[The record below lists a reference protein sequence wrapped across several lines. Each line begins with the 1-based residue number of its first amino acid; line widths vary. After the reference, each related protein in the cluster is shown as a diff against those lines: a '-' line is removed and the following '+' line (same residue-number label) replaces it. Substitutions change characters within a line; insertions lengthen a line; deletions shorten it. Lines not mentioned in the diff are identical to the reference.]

1 MTTVGAGL
9 VLNIREKG
17 SLFKDF
23 GKKESTTT
31 FNKANGSGTSS
42 VFIKRVTGKSSTRVF
57 SKALAVRSSLKKTR
71 DLANLSTQKQNA
83 KSSAIKTGSNVL
95 TKKADP
101 NPQKKVQS
109 AGGNHT
115 TGPPAKAPPNKSPSN
130 IPKAPQQKNEKGLGE
145 KKTAGTGGNSNISS
159 PSGGKPNTPVQKSF
173 GGGNAADKAASKP
186 NSFQN
191 KKPFQSQQPKQ
202 AKRDGAQHGGAPP
215 MKRFRNDE
223 QAEGPDSGQ
232 TAGNT
237 HPHSKE
243 GDQATA
249 PPFPRQ
255 NREDNAF
262 EDRRDGYT
270 SSLFYGN
277 PDIPAIPQTDVK
289 PVSEKVFSEE
299 SFTTLDIAPQL
310 VSTLEKLGFRS
321 MTTVQQ
327 KSMPAIL
334 SGKDALVKSQTGS
347 GKTLTYA
354 LPIINKLMSQT
365 PQIQRSDGLLALVIV
380 PTRELAL
387 QSYQWFEKLCKAC
400 VWVVPGY
407 LIGGEKKKA
416 EKARLRKGINILV
429 ATSGRLIDHI
439 HHTKSLSLAKVKYLV
454 IDEADRL
461 LDMGYERSVTSI
473 MESLKEQQESTDRQT
488 IMLSAT
494 LSSGVEKL
502 AGMSLVSPEIID
514 VSQEGQDGKLMCEAL
529 ATPENLSHNY
539 ILVPAKLRLVTL
551 AAFILSKCKVGDEK
565 KMIVFF
571 ATQDLVDFHTEIFS
585 RLLSRYGKVKDERPS
600 LLKRAEKVLAGE
612 EDKEEESEEE
622 EEEDTEKTILFQ
634 KLHGSMTQ
642 QERSTVFRSFR
653 EASAGVLMC
662 TDVAS
667 RGLDLPRVRWI
678 VQFNAACTAADYVHR
693 VGRTARVNS
702 AGSAVAF
709 LAPSEAPY
717 IQMLEKHKILLQE
730 IRMKEVLKSF
740 SFACDDYNGEDQPS
754 MRSVEEL
761 ATNFQLSIENELV
774 SDQTMHD
781 MSRKAYVS
789 FVRAYASYP
798 KEVREMFSFKAL
810 HLGHYAKSMG
820 LRDTPSALG
829 ASAAFKAKR
838 EFKEKRERKE
848 KRKRIQVMNQKMGKL
863 PKSAMFSE
871 FDSGLDALPP
881 AGGKGKQRR

>member
-9 VLNIREKG
+9 VLNIRESG

-23 GKKESTTT
+23 DSKASTPAINNSKN
-31 FNKANGSGTSS
+31 FSSGFSGNPGQPS
-42 VFIKRVTGKSSTRVF
+42 VFVKRATGRKPSVVF
-57 SKALAVRSSLKKTR
+57 SKAIAVRSSLKKT
-71 DLANLSTQKQNA
+71 LEQAKATGGKQTA
-83 KSSAIKTGSNVL
+83 KSPAIKNVGKSL

-101 NPQKKVQS
+101 NPQKKIQS

-115 TGPPAKAPPNKSPSN
+115 TGPPAKAPPPKSPSN
-130 IPKAPQQKNEKGLGE
+130 TPKMAQQKNEKGPAE
-145 KKTAGTGGNSNISS
+145 NRSVGTGGRS
-159 PSGGKPNTPVQKSF
+159 PAKEKPPAPKL
-173 GGGNAADKAASKP
+173 
-186 NSFQN
+186 N
-191 KKPFQSQQPKQ
+191 KMPFQSQQAKQ
-202 AKRDGAQHGGAPP
+202 TKRDGGELGGAPP

-223 QAEGPDSGQ
+223 QTKESDSGQ
-232 TAGNT
+232 TAGDS
-237 HPHSKE
+237 HSHSKE
-243 GDQATA
+243 GDQASA
-249 PPFPRQ
+249 PPYSRQ
-255 NREDNAF
+255 NRENDAF
-262 EDRRDGYT
+262 EDRKDGYT

-277 PDIPAIPQTDVK
+277 PDIPNIPQTDVK

-299 SFTTLDIAPQL
+299 SFSTLDIAPQL
-310 VSTLEKLGFRS
+310 VSALEKLGFRS

-327 KSMPAIL
+327 KSMPSIL

-354 LPIINKLMSQT
+354 LPIINNLMAQT

-473 MESLKEQQESTDRQT
+473 MESLKEQRESTDRQT
-488 IMLSAT
+488 VMLSAT

-514 VSQEGQDGKLMCEAL
+514 VSQEGEDGKLACEAL

-571 ATQDLVDFHTEIFS
+571 ATQDMVDFHTEIFS

-600 LLKRAEKVLAGE
+600 LLKRAENVLAGG
-612 EDKEEESEEE
+612 EDKEEEEEEE
-622 EEEDTEKTILFQ
+622 EEEDTENTILFQ

-642 QERSTVFRSFR
+642 QERSAVFRSFR

-667 RGLDLPRVRWI
+667 RV
-678 VQFNAACTAADYVHR
+678 
-693 VGRTARVNS
+693 
-702 AGSAVAF
+702 
-709 LAPSEAPY
+709 
-717 IQMLEKHKILLQE
+717 
-730 IRMKEVLKSF
+730 
-740 SFACDDYNGEDQPS
+740 
-754 MRSVEEL
+754 
-761 ATNFQLSIENELV
+761 
-774 SDQTMHD
+774 
-781 MSRKAYVS
+781 
-789 FVRAYASYP
+789 
-798 KEVREMFSFKAL
+798 
-810 HLGHYAKSMG
+810 
-820 LRDTPSALG
+820 
-829 ASAAFKAKR
+829 
-838 EFKEKRERKE
+838 
-848 KRKRIQVMNQKMGKL
+848 
-863 PKSAMFSE
+863 
-871 FDSGLDALPP
+871 
-881 AGGKGKQRR
+881 

>member
-71 DLANLSTQKQNA
+71 DLAKLSTEKQNA
-83 KSSAIKTGSNVL
+83 KSSAIKTGSNVF

-173 GGGNAADKAASKP
+173 GGGNATDKAASKP

-191 KKPFQSQQPKQ
+191 KKPFQPQQPKQ
-202 AKRDGAQHGGAPP
+202 TKRDGAEHGGAPP
-215 MKRFRNDE
+215 IKRFKNDK
-223 QAEGPDSGQ
+223 QVEGPDSGQ

-249 PPFPRQ
+249 PPFARQ
-255 NREDNAF
+255 NREDNAY

-494 LSSGVEKL
+494 LSSGV
-502 AGMSLVSPEIID
+502 
-514 VSQEGQDGKLMCEAL
+514 
-529 ATPENLSHNY
+529 
-539 ILVPAKLRLVTL
+539 
-551 AAFILSKCKVGDEK
+551 GDEK

-622 EEEDTEKTILFQ
+622 EEEDTERTILFQ

-761 ATNFQLSIENELV
+761 ATNFQLSVENELV

-881 AGGKGKQRR
+881 AGGKGKQKR

>member
-1 MTTVGAGL
+1 MQNRFGEGSPA
-9 VLNIREKG
+9 NKG
-17 SLFKDF
+17 S
-23 GKKESTTT
+23 S
-31 FNKANGSGTSS
+31 
-42 VFIKRVTGKSSTRVF
+42 
-57 SKALAVRSSLKKTR
+57 
-71 DLANLSTQKQNA
+71 
-83 KSSAIKTGSNVL
+83 
-95 TKKADP
+95 
-101 NPQKKVQS
+101 
-109 AGGNHT
+109 
-115 TGPPAKAPPNKSPSN
+115 
-130 IPKAPQQKNEKGLGE
+130 
-145 KKTAGTGGNSNISS
+145 
-159 PSGGKPNTPVQKSF
+159 
-173 GGGNAADKAASKP
+173 ASKP

-191 KKPFQSQQPKQ
+191 KKPFQSQQTRQ
-202 AKRDGAQHGGAPP
+202 TKREGAEHGGAPP
-215 MKRFRNDE
+215 MKRFRNEE
-223 QAEGPDSGQ
+223 QTKGSDSGQ

-237 HPHSKE
+237 HPPSKE
-243 GDQATA
+243 GDQASA
-249 PPFPRQ
+249 PNFPRQ

-299 SFTTLDIAPQL
+299 SFSTLDIAPQL

-354 LPIINKLMSQT
+354 LPIINDLMSQK

-461 LDMGYERSVTSI
+461 LEMGYERSVTSI
-473 MESLKEQQESTDRQT
+473 MESLKEQQESTNRQT

-551 AAFILSKCKVGDEK
+551 AAFILAKCKVGDEK

-571 ATQDLVDFHTEIFS
+571 ATQDLADFHTEIFS

-622 EEEDTEKTILFQ
+622 EEEDTEKIILFQ

-642 QERSTVFRSFR
+642 QERSAVFKSFR

-740 SFACDDYNGEDQPS
+740 SFACDDYTGEEQPS
-754 MRSVEEL
+754 MRTVEEL
-761 ATNFQLSIENELV
+761 ATNFQLNVENELIN
-774 SDQTMHD
+774 DQSMHD
-781 MSRKAYVS
+781 LSRKAYVS

-798 KEVREMFSFKAL
+798 KEVRDMFSFKAL

-848 KRKRIQVMNQKMGKL
+848 RRKRIQVMNQKMGKL

-871 FDSGLDALPP
+871 FDSGLDAVPP
-881 AGGKGKQRR
+881 AGGKGRPRR